1 MATQS
6 RRAQHQASTDDTTQ
20 AAQAALSTGF
30 NSVADL
36 TRQQLAFSAET
47 LSAFFRAAEVLQQAQ
62 VHMAQRAVL
71 LHRQAAENLRK
82 AETPLEVLS
91 VQANLVTY
99 QFQEGMRFL
108 QEMMVAGAKA
118 GSDAGTRVQEREQ
131 DPTSE
136 AASAAAQ
143 VMEAAMNAAGPMAQA
158 WQQMF
163 AAPLNGATAAK
174 HH

>member
-6 RRAQHQASTDDTTQ
+6 RRAQNHASTDDATQ
-20 AAQAALSTGF
+20 AAQAALSAGYG
-30 NSVADL
+30 SVADL
-36 TRQQLAFSAET
+36 TRQQLAFGAET
-47 LSAFFRAAEVLQQAQ
+47 LAAFFRAAEVLQQAQ
-62 VHMAQRAVL
+62 VQMAQRAAL

-82 AETPLEVLS
+82 AESPLEMLS
-91 VQANLVTY
+91 VQANLATY

-118 GSDAGTRVQEREQ
+118 GSDAGTRAPEREQ
-131 DPTSE
+131 DATAT
-136 AASAAAQ
+136 AANAAAH
-143 VMEAAMNAAGPMAQA
+143 VVEAAMNAAGPMAQA

-163 AAPLNGATAAK
+163 AAPLNGAATAK